1 MCVQQQLLMIY
12 WCVDTTSES
21 ERYYYEAPN
30 QNLEEGQEDKKTH
43 TYKQLYY
50 RSKEYEIIIKA
61 WQN

>member
-30 QNLEEGQEDKKTH
+30 QNLEEGQKDKKNKRTNNYI
-43 TYKQLYY
+43 TAVRNTK
-50 RSKEYEIIIKA
+50 
-61 WQN
+61 